1 MIASIQ
7 HTELLTCRQYRLQ
20 TNLAVFI
27 IFFDIGL
34 LLGTGSKISD
44 IGAFWVQK
52 LTNIAISAITLHE
65 ILADDL
71 FLILVQKLL
80 NHVIFILL
88 KIPDE
93 LLPNLLAAYGFNN
106 ISLVV
111 IFIKDQLFT
120 LMPVVCLI
128 IILENIRLVVSCATV
143 LQVLLEII

>member
-1 MIASIQ
+1 M
-7 HTELLTCRQYRLQ
+7 
-20 TNLAVFI
+20 
-27 IFFDIGL
+27 
-34 LLGTGSKISD
+34 
-44 IGAFWVQK
+44 QK
-52 LTNIAISAITLHE
+52 LTKIAISAITLHE

-80 NHVIFILL
+80 NHIIFILL

-93 LLPNLLAAYGFNN
+93 FLPNLLTAYGFNN

-120 LMPVVCLI
+120 LMAVVCLI